1 MMKLKH
7 SICCGFNVYKNIIV
21 ATILKT
27 NSSGISVYIQKS
39 FSMINSDIQK
49 FDNWPIENNYYYVC
63 MESAGKYW
71 IPIFNY
77 LENDINVA

>member
-49 FDNWPIENNYYYVC
+49 FDN
-63 MESAGKYW
+63 
-71 IPIFNY
+71 
-77 LENDINVA
+77 

>member
-7 SICCGFNVYKNIIV
+7 SICCGFNVHKNIIV

-49 FDNWPIENNYYYVC
+49 FDN
-63 MESAGKYW
+63 
-71 IPIFNY
+71 
-77 LENDINVA
+77 